1 MPATGAAVNAPQ
13 LLRADS
19 DPLPLHTPARIGSPA
34 SRRLLAAGL
43 VAALVA
49 GGAGYW
55 AHARRFE
62 TTDNAQ
68 VDGDISNLSPRV
80 FGTVKVVHVVDH
92 QRVRAGQLLVEL
104 DPADQEVAVAQAQAA
119 VAEAEAQLRAED
131 PSVDITATSAEADL
145 ASSASE
151 VVSAQAAVAEARKSV
166 EQLTAQLAQAEAG
179 DRTAQAERRRVEILV
194 ERQVIPQSEA
204 EQLVNAAEASA
215 ANARAVRHALDAAL
229 DRVSAHGAK
238 VAMARSRLVEAR
250 DNGPRQLAARRAQ
263 VQGRRASLDL
273 ARARLAQAELNLSY
287 TRIHAPA
294 AGVVGKK
301 SVTTGD
307 RVAPGQQ
314 LMAIAQVEAL
324 WVTAN
329 YRETQ
334 LRHLRPG
341 QAVRIDVDATGW
353 QLTGIIESIGGATG
367 SRFSVL
373 PPENATGNYVK
384 VVQRIPVRIRLHGD
398 PSQRERLRPGMS
410 VEARTRVR

>member
-1 MPATGAAVNAPQ
+1 MRTGP
-13 LLRADS
+13 
-19 DPLPLHTPARIGSPA
+19 PA
-34 SRRLLAAGL
+34 SLRRLAAGL

-55 AHARRFE
+55 VYARQFE

-80 FGTVKVVHVVDH
+80 FGTVKAVHVVDH

-104 DPADQEVAVAQAQAA
+104 DPADLEVAVAQARAS

-131 PSVDITATSAEADL
+131 PSVDITATSAEATL
-145 ASSASE
+145 ASSTSE
-151 VVSAQAAVAEARKSV
+151 VALAQAAVAEARKSV
-166 EQLTAQLAQAEAG
+166 EQLTAQLAVAEAA
-179 DRTAQAERRRVEILV
+179 DRTAQAERRRVAILV

-229 DRVSAHGAK
+229 ERVSGHGAK

-250 DNGPRQLAARRAQ
+250 DNGPRQLEARRAQ
-263 VQGRRASLDL
+263 VQGRRASLEL

-301 SVTTGD
+301 SVTAG
-307 RVAPGQQ
+307 
-314 LMAIAQVEAL
+314 
-324 WVTAN
+324 
-329 YRETQ
+329 
-334 LRHLRPG
+334 
-341 QAVRIDVDATGW
+341 TGW
-353 QLTGIIESIGGATG
+353 PRAS
-367 SRFSVL
+367 S
-373 PPENATGNYVK
+373 
-384 VVQRIPVRIRLHGD
+384 
-398 PSQRERLRPGMS
+398 
-410 VEARTRVR
+410 